1 MIVLRMVL
9 KLDYSY
15 SATYCCK
22 CRILA
27 GEIDYDMQIG
37 HKADNIM
44 EKNVVFVVVVVNT
57 SDNFKGVLE
66 HPNSPSMAISCSAT
80 VFYCS
85 DINCQFLLLSNLVLV
100 ILLHP
105 YPRIWPLSRDSVYLS
120 RDFNICLA
128 NYMHHSGVG
137 R

>member
-1 MIVLRMVL
+1 MILLRTVFQ
-9 KLDYSY
+9 LDYTH

-27 GEIDYDMQIG
+27 VEIGYNMLIG

-44 EKNVVFVVVVVNT
+44 EKHVVFVVVVDT

-66 HPNSPSMAISCSAT
+66 HPNSPSMAISCLAI

-100 ILLHP
+100 ITFTP
-105 YPRIWPLSRDSVYLS
+105 MFIMSYTIFDIPARI
-120 RDFNICLA
+120 
-128 NYMHHSGVG
+128 
-137 R
+137 